1 MTKAKLTVRVAPD
14 LARRLE
20 NLSARRGVPQAAIM
34 EAAIAS
40 HLSPDGAD
48 RREAAFVRR
57 LDRLTRQMERLQR
70 DTTINGEA
78 IALFVRFWLS
88 VTPQLP
94 EQSQAAARAKGAE
107 RYAGFVDTLGRRLQ
121 QGKSLAREVSEE
133 IDPGAAFRSAV
144 AEDEPIDGADTVQE
158 AAHVG

>member
-1 MTKAKLTVRVAPD
+1 VTKVKLTARVAPD
-14 LARRLE
+14 IARRLE
-20 NLSARRGVPQAAIM
+20 DLAARRGVPQAAIM

-94 EQSQAAARAKGAE
+94 EQAQAAARAKGAE

-121 QGKSLAREVSEE
+121 QGKSLAREVSKE
-133 IDPGAAFRSAV
+133 IDPGAALRGAV
-144 AEDEPIDGADTVQE
+144 VDDQPSDGAQHDGE